1 MAPRTPKAIAAV
13 PIAAQDAEAANAVVA
28 AQAIEENASANVA
41 RRDDVCL
48 RRNWLRR
55 ACIRKQSWIAVAAA
69 AADRI
74 PSPQTTPAKTASSVS
89 TAHDRGEHKRDHAD
103 HGLYFGPK
111 DSTRSDRRG
120 RDKIGSVLTGDRQ
133 PGKPAGQLARRVDLR
148 LLSVPRCVSLCG
160 MFALGPF
167 E

>member
-55 ACIRKQSWIAVAAA
+55 DTEAKL
-69 AADRI
+69 DRSRRRSRRQNPESANNAGKNRI
-74 PSPQTTPAKTASSVS
+74 ERQHR
-89 TAHDRGEHKRDHAD
+89 HDRGEHKRDHAD

-133 PGKPAGQLARRVDLR
+133 PGKPAGQPAAWTFAYLASRAV
-148 LLSVPRCVSLCG
+148 
-160 MFALGPF
+160 
-167 E
+167 

>member
-55 ACIRKQSWIAVAAA
+55 DTEAKL
-69 AADRI
+69 DRSRRRSRRQN
-74 PSPQTTPAKTASSVS
+74 PESANNAAKTASSVS
-89 TAHDRGEHKRDHAD
+89 TATIGANTNAIMPITASTLAQRIRREVIGAVA
-103 HGLYFGPK
+103 
-111 DSTRSDRRG
+111 TRSGASSPEIDSRASRPASPPRG
-120 RDKIGSVLTGDRQ
+120 PSPT
-133 PGKPAGQLARRVDLR
+133 
-148 LLSVPRCVSLCG
+148 
-160 MFALGPF
+160 
-167 E
+167 

>member
-55 ACIRKQSWIAVAAA
+55 ARIRKQSWIAVAAA

-89 TAHDRGEHKRDHAD
+89 TATIGANTNAIMPITASTLAQRIRREVIGAVA
-103 HGLYFGPK
+103 
-111 DSTRSDRRG
+111 TRSGASSPEIDSRASR
-120 RDKIGSVLTGDRQ
+120 
-133 PGKPAGQLARRVDLR
+133 PASWPAAWTFAYLASRAV
-148 LLSVPRCVSLCG
+148 
-160 MFALGPF
+160 
-167 E
+167 